1 MTDQFSVQTD
11 GVRNYAQTHSDVNSG
26 LVGLP
31 ALDGT
36 GVNNSHGA
44 IAASVSTAL
53 GSALSG
59 RGGAM
64 GATSTSASTISDLL
78 QQAARAYA
86 GGDEEGGRR
95 LRAAAD
101 ALDGRQPGAGGAAA
115 GAAGAA
121 GAGGADAM
129 GQMGQIMGQVGQQVG
144 QLAQSV
150 TAPLQGLAQ
159 GLQQVPQQIMQGV
172 QQAVQAAGGA
182 GASGAAGGAGV
193 KLPSGD
199 ELKDAEK
206 AVSEKAEKAG
216 AEPAERREAGERT
229 DDTEARGGQDGSGR
243 APVEAPA
250 PAQPAPTRPQV
261 D

>member
-11 GVRNYAQTHSDVNSG
+11 GVRNYAQTHADVNSG

-31 ALDGT
+31 AVDGA
-36 GVNNSHGA
+36 GVNTSHGV
-44 IAASVSTAL
+44 IAASVGTAL

-101 ALDGRQPGAGGAAA
+101 ALDGRQPGAAGT

-182 GASGAAGGAGV
+182 GASGGAGV
-193 KLPSGD
+193 KLPSVD

-206 AVSEKAEKAG
+206 SVSEKAEKAE
-216 AEPAERREAGERT
+216 AERAERRATGERT
-229 DDTEARGGQDGSGR
+229 DDTEALGGQDGSGR

>member
-95 LRAAAD
+95 LRAAAG

-115 GAAGAA
+115 GAAG
-121 GAGGADAM
+121 GG
-129 GQMGQIMGQVGQQVG
+129 G
-144 QLAQSV
+144 
-150 TAPLQGLAQ
+150 
-159 GLQQVPQQIMQGV
+159 
-172 QQAVQAAGGA
+172 
-182 GASGAAGGAGV
+182 
-193 KLPSGD
+193 
-199 ELKDAEK
+199 
-206 AVSEKAEKAG
+206 
-216 AEPAERREAGERT
+216 RRWGRRDGPDGT
-229 DDTEARGGQDGSGR
+229 DHGSGR
-243 APVEAPA
+243 PAGRSARSVRHGPVAGPGRKGCNRFRSRSCRVSSRPSRRPAAPA
-250 PAQPAPTRPQV
+250 PRVLPAARA
-261 D
+261 

>member
-101 ALDGRQPGAGGAAA
+101 ALDGRPPGAGGAVA

-172 QQAVQAAGGA
+172 QQAVQAAA
-182 GASGAAGGAGV
+182 VAADASAGGLAAESQRSRMCAVPIEGRPNGV
-193 KLPSGD
+193 
-199 ELKDAEK
+199 AM
-206 AVSEKAEKAG
+206 V
-216 AEPAERREAGERT
+216 
-229 DDTEARGGQDGSGR
+229 GGQLPERPHEPR
-243 APVEAPA
+243 AVDDEVLLELVDDL
-250 PAQPAPTRPQV
+250 RPGPG
-261 D
+261 DR